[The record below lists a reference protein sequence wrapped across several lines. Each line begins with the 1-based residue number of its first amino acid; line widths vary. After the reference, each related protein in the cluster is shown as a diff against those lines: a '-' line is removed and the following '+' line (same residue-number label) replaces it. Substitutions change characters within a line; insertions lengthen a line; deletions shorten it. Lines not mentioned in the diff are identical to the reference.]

1 MKKFE
6 VSEEFWTLFPQGEI
20 FLLVAKGINNHVA
33 PDKEKYFADLLKQA
47 AVSAQ
52 KHIEEI
58 TFTENI
64 VIKEWRQAFTL
75 FKTKKGARSSIE
87 ALLKRVSQDREF
99 SPISPLVDL
108 YNSISLRYGAPCG
121 GEDLDQIQGDL
132 RLGLAK
138 GGESFRPLGAEEDAP
153 ALPGEVVYFDDQ
165 GAICRCFNWREAQR
179 TMLRE
184 DTKNAVLVIEAVNAR
199 QALVAKEAAEELKKL
214 IEKEFDVK
222 VESLHANKEQSS
234 VVVG

>member
-6 VSEEFWTLFPQGEI
+6 VTEEFWTLFPQGEI
-20 FLLVAKGINNHVA
+20 FLLVAKGLDNRVD
-33 PDKEKYFADLLKQA
+33 PDKEEHFADLLKQA
-47 AVSAQ
+47 TVSAQ

-58 TFTENI
+58 TFTDNP

-99 SPISPLVDL
+99 SPINPLVDL
-108 YNSISLRYGAPCG
+108 YNSISLRYGVPCG

-153 ALPGEVVYFDDQ
+153 ALPGEVIYFDDE

-184 DTKNAVLVIEAVNAR
+184 DTKNAVLVIEAVNER

-214 IEKEFDVK
+214 IEKELGVPVD
-222 VESLHANKEQSS
+222 SLHVNKEQSS
-234 VVVG
+234 LVIG